1 MTSLNQITY
10 DIRGAAFRVHTELG
24 PGLLESAYE
33 ACLVHE
39 LREMGYSV
47 ERQKGLPLRYKD
59 VNLDIGYRMDML
71 VAGRVVVELKSVREL
86 TPIDTAQILTYMR
99 LSGVQLGL
107 LLNFNLFRMK
117 DGIKRYIV

>member
-39 LREMGYSV
+39 LREMGYTV

-59 VNLDIGYRMDML
+59 VNLDVGYRMDML
-71 VAGRVVVELKSVREL
+71 VNGRVVVELKSVREL

-107 LLNFNLFRMK
+107 LLNFNVFRMK